1 MTGQS
6 NNTNTNTGSFNLV
19 DLKPHSIEELTEVIT
34 CASFHPK
41 HCNLFGYG
49 TSKGSVRL
57 GDMRASALC
66 DRACLCLNGMTSSH
80 QAATNTFFTEIISS
94 VSDFQFHPWEDH
106 LIAAR
111 DYLSVKIYD
120 VRASTS
126 SSSSSSSSNQALGPV
141 HTLPVHDVFLK
152 QKLCELYEN
161 DCIFDRFKVSWAG
174 TDSLVTGSYGNRVR
188 VLYLNGDH
196 PLNNQ
201 GQQSTSVEELR
212 ADRSA
217 IVKMGKKVSYSS
229 STTMDMCD
237 TDTNIDSSR
246 KALNVAVDPNLQTMA
261 IGGTSNL
268 YIFGKTTGSGGTSRM

>member
-94 VSDFQFHPWEDH
+94 VSDFQFHPIDDH

-120 VRASTS
+120 IRGSTS
-126 SSSSSSSSNQALGPV
+126 SQVGTVNPV
-141 HTLPVHDVFLK
+141 HTLPVHDNFLK

-174 TDSLVTGSYGNRVR
+174 TDSVVTGSYGNRVR
-188 VLYLNGDH
+188 VLSLNTDG
-196 PLNNQ
+196 
-201 GQQSTSVEELR
+201 VEELR

-217 IVKMGKKVSYSS
+217 IMKTGKRGSHSS
-229 STTMDMCD
+229 STMDVLHSD

-246 KALNVAVDPNLQTMA
+246 KALNVAVDPVMQTMA

-268 YIFGKTTGSGGTSRM
+268 YIFGKNTSAGSSRM